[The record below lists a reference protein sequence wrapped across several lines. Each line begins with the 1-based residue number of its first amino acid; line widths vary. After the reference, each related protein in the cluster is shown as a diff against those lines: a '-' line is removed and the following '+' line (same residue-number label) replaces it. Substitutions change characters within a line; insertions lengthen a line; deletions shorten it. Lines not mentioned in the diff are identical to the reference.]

1 MYLVLFCFDIS
12 LLRHLLIKLFPNNTN
27 HPAIGNHVRSVN
39 VTNHYSM
46 SRGDAPDILGELC
59 TSVFLLISRCAELGP
74 PQITTGVALGDY
86 VRACSVFC
94 FLKPFYLLA
103 TTIITRAAS
112 RIS

>member
-12 LLRHLLIKLFPNNTN
+12 LLRHLLIKLFPNNMN

-46 SRGDAPDILGELC
+46 SRGDAPDILC
-59 TSVFLLISRCAELGP
+59 TSVSLLISRCAELDP

-103 TTIITRAAS
+103 STIITRAAS